1 MRYMRRVGISTEYGI
16 PKLNQH
22 IIGFNLQ
29 LSTNFEKLSWYHS
42 FTVLFISI
50 IIIIYRHCQSFHCTR
65 RR

>member
-1 MRYMRRVGISTEYGI
+1 MRRVGISSEYEI

-29 LSTNFEKLSWYHS
+29 LSTNFENFHGIIHLP
-42 FTVLFISI
+42 FLFISI